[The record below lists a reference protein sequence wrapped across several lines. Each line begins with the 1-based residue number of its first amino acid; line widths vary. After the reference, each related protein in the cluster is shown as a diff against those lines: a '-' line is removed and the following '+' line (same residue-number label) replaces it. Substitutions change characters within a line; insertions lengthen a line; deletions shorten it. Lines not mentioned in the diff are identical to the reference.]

1 MAFVT
6 YTDNGTN
13 TPDGTHKDFTYTFPI
28 ISTDGSDV
36 KVALNGVVQATTKYA
51 VSTSPAKITFNSNSV
66 DTNVQAAD
74 GAPLTGV
81 TVRVFRDTQLED
93 ADTVTFVAGSSIRA
107 QDLNAN
113 FTQTRYAL
121 QEEQTIPLNNEDI
134 SDGAITSAKIQD
146 LTIVAADIADATITG
161 AKLVNDTVTATQIAA
176 DAIGASELADNSV
189 ASANII
195 DGTIVNADINANLG
209 LELTKLE
216 DVNSAKIIVG
226 NGSNK
231 AAQVDM
237 SGDVTIDNAGATT
250 IAADAVQFANISDTQ
265 VTSAFNA
272 ASDDKIPTS
281 KAVAD
286 HVVDV
291 VNSIGGF
298 VVVPDKDNFPA
309 SHPDPNND
317 AGTVLSI
324 TNPNGL
330 TVSSN
335 TSSNG
340 TRTGGSSTVTINNI
354 PSDAGSTLTANYTML
369 VQTTSTEHTYD
380 FYKFLA
386 KDGDVL
392 SLSNDINDFA
402 ARYRVAA
409 SAPVT
414 GLCDANGENTGSY
427 PCDGDMYFNSSD
439 NKMYVFGAPASS
451 TSTSD
456 LQAAW
461 AQVTSTG
468 EFKSLTVKTNGQPH
482 NGTLTFDGTATQFD
496 LFDGNS
502 AASIVNR
509 NQLIVVL
516 NGVVQKSNAG
526 VYSSSEEGFY
536 LDGTDG
542 IRFCTPPPTDADPK
556 IFVTLIGSAVS
567 VPTPGNES
575 VTEAKLNTNAPTND
589 YVLTADDTATGGFK
603 WAENVPI
610 GGDNGVSFNDNVEVS
625 FGTGSDNN
633 MVIAHTP
640 HQNKIEAADGGI
652 FISADDIQLLSH
664 DTAGRALYLD
674 GSNDRLELGYD
685 GNHSVHI
692 TSTGVTFLKTQSS
705 NDDIHTYWGDDSD
718 LSINYDGTANL
729 GQIEINNVPLQIL
742 TGTGRDV
749 EFWHDDSGDNNAQF
763 AHIKDTDIWC
773 KGHFVTGDQGEVRLN
788 DANSSNYV
796 GFKSPATVAS
806 NKVWTLPAA
815 DGSANQ
821 ALTTDGAGALAWSDV
836 SSTVANDAIYINDD
850 EITADYTVAAGKG
863 AHSVGP
869 ITLTGCTVTVYGRW
883 VIS

>member
-51 VSTSPAKITFNSNSV
+51 VSISPAKITFNGTSV

-216 DVNSAKIIVG
+216 DVNSSKIIVG

-237 SGDVTIDNAGATT
+237 SGDITITNAGVTT
-250 IAADAVQFANISDTQ
+250 IGADAVQIGNISDTE
-265 VTSAFNA
+265 TTLTAD
-272 ASDDKIPTS
+272 SDTKIPTS

-298 VVVPDKDNFPA
+298 VVVADKDNFPT
-309 SHPDPNND
+309 SNPDPNND
-317 AGTVLSI
+317 SGTVLSI

-330 TVSSN
+330 TVTSG

-340 TRTGGSSTVTINNI
+340 TRTGVSDTVSITGI
-354 PSDAGSTLTANYTML
+354 PTDAGSTLTANYTML
-369 VQTTSTEHTYD
+369 VQTTSNPHEYT

-402 ARYRVAA
+402 ARYRVLS
-409 SAPVT
+409 SAPGT
-414 GLCDANGENTGSY
+414 DNDE
-427 PCDGDMYFNSSD
+427 GDLYFDTSA
-439 NKMYVFGAPASS
+439 NKMYVYDGS
-451 TSTSD
+451 
-456 LQAAW
+456 AW
-461 AQVTSTG
+461 GQVTSTG
-468 EFKSLTVKTNGQPH
+468 EFKDLTVVDQGQTTGSP
-482 NGTLTFDGTATQFD
+482 TFGSNTSFD
-496 LFDGNS
+496 LRDGSS
-502 AASIVNR
+502 AASITNR
-509 NQLIVVL
+509 NQLLVVL
-516 NGVVQKSNAG
+516 NGVVQKSNSG
-526 VYSSSEEGFY
+526 TYSSSEEGFY
-536 LDGTDG
+536 LEGTDG
-542 IRFCTPPPTDADPK
+542 IKFCTAPPADST

-567 VPTPGNES
+567 LPNPGDET
-575 VTEAKLNTNAPTND
+575 VTEAKLNANAPTND
-589 YVLTADDTATGGFK
+589 HVLTADSSAAGGFK
-603 WAENVPI
+603 WAE
-610 GGDNGVSFNDNVEVS
+610 GVSEGTQVKSTGESTAGLYLGTDGDGTCSWQNNNSYSDAVTFNNDVTFTTGTTNKNLKWDTDGAGAGDLKFND
-625 FGTGSDNN
+625 
-633 MVIAHTP
+633 
-640 HQNKIEAADGGI
+640 
-652 FISADDIQLLSH
+652 
-664 DTAGRALYLD
+664 
-674 GSNDRLELGYD
+674 
-685 GNHSVHI
+685 
-692 TSTGVTFLKTQSS
+692 GVTAT
-705 NDDIHTYWGDDSD
+705 WGDDSD
-718 LSINYDGTANL
+718 LTIKEDSNQAWITAKSGGKIHFGHGSSNNQVSVGDHGVGNAALFSNGNTEIGNHGWLMLNSPQCVLKFQDSANL
-729 GQIEINNVPLQIL
+729 K
-742 TGTGRDV
+742 T
-749 EFWHDDSGDNNAQF
+749 
-763 AHIKDTDIWC
+763 
-773 KGHFVTGDQGEVRLN
+773 
-788 DANSSNYV
+788 V
-796 GFKSPATVAS
+796 GFKAAS
-806 NKVWTLPAA
+806 TIAA
-815 DGSANQ
+815 DVTWELPSADAVSSGQ
-821 ALTTDGAGALAWSDV
+821 ALTSNAAGTLSWSDV
-836 SSTVANDAIYINDD
+836 SSTVADSCLYENDQTISNA
-850 EITADYTVAAGKG
+850 YTIAAGKG

-869 ITLTGCTVTVYGRW
+869 ITLNATVTVNGRW

>member
-13 TPDGTHKDFTYTFPI
+13 TPNGTHKEFTYTFPI

-51 VSTSPAKITFNSNSV
+51 VSISPAKITFNGTSV
-66 DTNVQAAD
+66 DTTVQAAD

-134 SDGAITSAKIQD
+134 ADGAITSSKIQD

-176 DAIGASELADNSV
+176 DAIGTSELADNSV

-195 DGTIVNADINANLG
+195 DGTIVNADLNANLG

-216 DVNSAKIIVG
+216 DVNSSKIIVG

-231 AAQVDM
+231 AAAVDM

-250 IAADAVQFANISDTQ
+250 IGADAVQIGNISDTE
-265 VTSAFNA
+265 TTLTAN
-272 ASDDKIPTS
+272 SDAKIPTS

-286 HVVDV
+286 HVVNV
-291 VNSIGGF
+291 VNSVGGF
-298 VVVPDKDNFPA
+298 VIVPDKDNFPA

-317 AGTVLSI
+317 SGTVLSI

-402 ARYRVAA
+402 ARYRVAP

-414 GLCDANGENTGSY
+414 GLCDATGANTGSY

-439 NKMYVFGAPASS
+439 NKMYVFGAPADS
-451 TSTSD
+451 TSTAD

-468 EFKSLTVKTNGQPH
+468 EFKSLTVKTQGQPH
-482 NGTLTFDGTATQFD
+482 NGTLTFDGSATQFD

-542 IRFCTPPPTDADPK
+542 IRFCTAPPTDADPK

-567 VPTPGNES
+567 IPTPANES

-610 GGDNGVSFNDNVEVS
+610 GGDTGVRFNDNVSVA
-625 FGTGSDNN
+625 FGTGTDND
-633 MVIAHTP
+633 MLIKHTP
-640 HQNKIEAADGGI
+640 EVTVLEANDGSIAINADE
-652 FISADDIQLLSH
+652 IQLISN
-664 DTAGRALYLD
+664 DTAGRAVFLD
-674 GSNDRLELGYD
+674 GANDRLELGYD
-685 GNHSVHI
+685 GHHSVLI
-692 TSTGVTFLKTQSS
+692 NSTGVTFVKSQSS
-705 NDDIHTYWGDDSD
+705 NDDIHTYWGTDSD

-749 EFWHDDSGDNNAQF
+749 EFWHDDSGDNDAQF

-773 KGHFVTGDQGEVRLN
+773 KGHFVTGNEGELRLN
-788 DANSSNYV
+788 DADSSKYV
-796 GFKSPATVAS
+796 GFKSPATVAA
-806 NKVWTLPAA
+806 NKIWTLPAA
-815 DGSANQ
+815 DGSADQ
-821 ALTTDGAGALAWSDV
+821 ALTTDGSGALSWSNV
-836 SSTVANDAIYINDD
+836 SSTVADSCIYENDQTISNAHTI
-850 EITADYTVAAGKG
+850 AAGKG

-869 ITLTGCTVTVYGRW
+869 ITLNATVTVNGRW